1 MQGAALETE
10 VFRATV
16 GFLLPPDHTLQSWPD
31 LPPALTQSFTSWY
44 ALSLI
49 FSAALNMLHVHK
61 GLVHELISEE
71 KLKVIYGRQNDA
83 TMDQRLAVLNRGAVR
98 MKEGGSK

>member
-10 VFRATV
+10 VFRAIV
-16 GFLLPPDHTLQSWPD
+16 GSLLPPDHIPQSWPD

-49 FSAALNMLHVHK
+49 FSAALNMLNVHK
-61 GLVHELISEE
+61 GLVPELISEE
-71 KLKVIYGRQNDA
+71 KLNIIYGRQNDA
-83 TMDQRLAVLNRGAVR
+83 TMD
-98 MKEGGSK
+98 